1 MLNYAELRKFLA
13 QDKLAKLIE
22 ALHTATSRLDADLNN
37 QVVSIAG
44 RLTRVT
50 GQLNTGQISHG
61 DANQERSRISAALLD
76 IINQLEANYP
86 ATRQQPEQQQQ
97 RRVRPVAQPQQNRST
112 WPYVLVGVVG
122 CIVVLAII
130 GNLANSDGSS
140 SPSLPPNTSLQES
153 SNSNTGTSVTPTK
166 SGGSATQLTDEQPA
180 QPVDQPISS
189 GYTAADLV
197 GTWQTAFGENGYQ
210 AVAQIRYNGD
220 GSYQS
225 QVYLNE
231 AFMDSEIGTWQL
243 AGSTL
248 HQVSPNNG
256 STSSTLSWTNRNQ
269 FKATDANEGITLVFS
284 RIQ

>member
-37 QVVSIAG
+37 QVVTIAG

-50 GQLNTGQISHG
+50 SQLNTGQISHA

-76 IINQLEANYP
+76 VINQLEANYP

-97 RRVRPVAQPQQNRST
+97 RRVRPMAQPQQNRST
-112 WPYVLVGVVG
+112 WPYVLAGVVG
-122 CIVVLAII
+122 CIIVLAII
-130 GNLANSDGSS
+130 GNLANSDDSS
-140 SPSLPPNTSLQES
+140 SSLPPNTSLQES
-153 SNSNTGTSVTPTK
+153 SNSNTGTLVTPTK
-166 SGGSATQLTDEQPA
+166 SGGSATQLTDERPAEPVEQPS
-180 QPVDQPISS
+180 PS
-189 GYTAADLV
+189 GYTADNLV
-197 GTWQTAFGENGYQ
+197 GTWQTAFEESGIQ
-210 AVAQIRYNGD
+210 AVAQIRYNSD

-225 QVYLNE
+225 QVYINE
-231 AFMDSEIGTWQL
+231 GFMDSEIGTWQL
-243 AGSTL
+243 SGSTL

-256 STSSTLSWTNRNQ
+256 STSSALTWINRNQ
-269 FKATDANEGITLVFS
+269 FKAIDANEGITLVFS